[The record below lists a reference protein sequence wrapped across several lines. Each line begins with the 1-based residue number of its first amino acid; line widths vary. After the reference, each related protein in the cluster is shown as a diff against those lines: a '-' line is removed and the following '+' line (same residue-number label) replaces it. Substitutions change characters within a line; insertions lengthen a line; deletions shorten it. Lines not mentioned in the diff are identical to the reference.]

1 MQLLMLKNAAT
12 ALIPL
17 TVLLFTSGPAA
28 AEDIFPDKNLETV
41 IREILKKK
49 QIDKPQIEEADLK
62 TIYFL
67 DGKGRGIVDLTGL
80 EKCTNL
86 ASITLTENEITSVAP
101 LAGLKNCQFLDLAGN
116 RIEDISPL
124 GGMVKLQYIQ
134 LERNQIT
141 QLNGLENLENLRS
154 LYLSDNQIS
163 SLAPLSG
170 LSRLTSLYVDRN
182 KVSDLGPI
190 SSLKWLS
197 SLGLRGN
204 AVKDLSPLQG
214 LTELRYTFL
223 QGNELTD
230 LTPLVE
236 MAEKDVSGEKRFAP
250 YWHLYLD
257 VDSLPDP
264 ARKQV
269 DRLKEL
275 GVRVNPD
282 S

>member
-1 MQLLMLKNAAT
+1 MQLQTLHKPTL
-12 ALIPL
+12 LIPL
-17 TVLLFTSGPAA
+17 TLLLLAPSPAA
-28 AEDIFPDKNLETV
+28 AEGIFPDKNLETV

-49 QIDKPQIEEADLK
+49 QIDKPKIEEADLK

-67 DGKGRGIVDLTGL
+67 DAKGRGIADLTGL

-86 ASITLTENEITSVAP
+86 ASITLTDNQITSVAP
-101 LAGLKNCQFLDLAGN
+101 LSGLKHCQFLDLAGN
-116 RIEDISPL
+116 QIEDISPL
-124 GGMVKLQYIQ
+124 GGMVKLQYLQ
-134 LERNQIT
+134 LERNKVSR
-141 QLNGLENLENLRS
+141 LDGLENLENLRS

-163 SLAPLSG
+163 SLAPLAS

-182 KVSDLGPI
+182 KVADLQPLG
-190 SSLKWLS
+190 SLKWLS
-197 SLGLRGN
+197 SLGLRNN
-204 AVKDLSPLQG
+204 AVTNLAPLQG

-230 LTPLVE
+230 LAPLVE
-236 MAEKDVSGEKRFAP
+236 MAQKDASGEKRFAP

-269 DRLKEL
+269 DQLKKL
-275 GVRVNPD
+275 GVRINPK